1 MARYIEAVC
10 KQCRR
15 EGVKLFLK
23 GDRCMGPK
31 CGVDRRA
38 YAPGVHGQRR
48 RKPTEYS
55 TQLREKQKAR
65 RIYGV
70 LERQFRKTYA
80 EAERRTGA
88 TGENLLRLMELR
100 VDNLVFR
107 MGFADSRS
115 CARQLVNHGHFTVN
129 GHRLDI
135 PSASLRVGD
144 VVAVSEKSKGLTY
157 FKDMVKEIQRKS
169 VPIWMSLNPLALS
182 GKIVSMPTRSEIDT
196 ELQEQLIVE
205 FYSR

>member
-31 CGVDRRA
+31 CGVERRA

-80 EAERRTGA
+80 EAERLTGA

-135 PSASLRVGD
+135 PSASLRMGD
-144 VVAVSEKSKGLTY
+144 VLAVSEKSKGLTY

-169 VPIWMSLNPLALS
+169 VPVWMSLNPLALS

>member
-1 MARYIEAVC
+1 MARYTEGVC

-23 GDRCMGPK
+23 GDRCVGPK
-31 CGVDRRA
+31 CGVDRRPF
-38 YAPGVHGQRR
+38 APGVHGQRR

-80 EAERRTGA
+80 EAERLTGA
-88 TGENLLRLMELR
+88 TGENLVRLMELR
-100 VDNLVFR
+100 MDSVVFR
-107 MGFADSRS
+107 LGFADSRS
-115 CARQLVNHGHFTVN
+115 AARQLVTHGHFMVN
-129 GHRLDI
+129 NHRLDI
-135 PSASLRVGD
+135 PSAAVRLGD
-144 VVAVSEKSKGLTY
+144 TVAVAEKSKSKSY
-157 FKDMVKEIQRKS
+157 FKELSKEINRKS
-169 VPIWMSLNPLALS
+169 VPSWMSLNGPALS
-182 GKIVSMPTRSEIDT
+182 GKVVSMPTRAEIDT

>member
-80 EAERRTGA
+80 EAERQTGA

-100 VDNLVFR
+100 MDNLVFR

-115 CARQLVNHGHFTVN
+115 AARQLVNHGHFTVN

-182 GKIVSMPTRSEIDT
+182 GKIVSHAHTVGD
-196 ELQEQLIVE
+196 
-205 FYSR
+205 

>member
-1 MARYIEAVC
+1 MARYTEAVC

-23 GDRCMGPK
+23 GARCMGLK
-31 CGVDRRA
+31 CGIDRRP

-70 LERQFRKTYA
+70 LERQFRKAYA
-80 EAERRTGA
+80 EAERLTGA
-88 TGENLLRLMELR
+88 TGENIMRLMELR
-100 VDNLVFR
+100 LDNVVYRL
-107 MGFADSRS
+107 GFSDSRS
-115 CARQLVNHGHFTVN
+115 GARQLVSHGHFTLN
-129 GHRLDI
+129 SHRMDI
-135 PSASLRVGD
+135 PSALVKASD
-144 VVAVSEKSKGLTY
+144 VVSVADRSKGLSY
-157 FKDMVKEIQRKS
+157 FKDLAKDLSRKS
-169 VPIWMSLNPLALS
+169 VPSWMSLNPQALS
-182 GKIVSMPTRSEIDT
+182 GKIVSEPTRQEIDT
-196 ELQEQLIVE
+196 DLQEQLIVE

>member
-1 MARYIEAVC
+1 MARYTEGVC

-15 EGVKLFLK
+15 EGVKLYLK
-23 GDRCMGPK
+23 GDRCLGPK
-31 CGVDRRA
+31 CGIERRA

-80 EAERRTGA
+80 DAERETGA

-100 VDNLVFR
+100 MDNVVFR
-107 MGFADSRS
+107 LGFADSRS
-115 CARQLVNHGHFTVN
+115 AARQLVNHGHFVVN
-129 GHRLDI
+129 SHRLDI
-135 PSASLRVGD
+135 PSATIKVGD
-144 VVAVSEKSKGLTY
+144 TVAVSEKSKGLTY
-157 FKDMVKEIQRKS
+157 FKDLLKDINRKS
-169 VPIWMSLNPLALS
+169 VPSWMSLNAQALS
-182 GKIVSMPTRSEIDT
+182 GKVASMPTRAEIDT

>member
-80 EAERRTGA
+80 EAERLTGA

>member
-1 MARYIEAVC
+1 MARYTEGVC

-15 EGVKLFLK
+15 EGVKLYLK
-23 GDRCMGPK
+23 GDRCLGPK
-31 CGVDRRA
+31 CGIERRP

-80 EAERRTGA
+80 DAVRETGA

-100 VDNLVFR
+100 LDNVVYRL
-107 MGFADSRS
+107 GFADSRS
-115 CARQLVNHGHFTVN
+115 AARQLGFARSFRGQRPSLGH
-129 GHRLDI
+129 
-135 PSASLRVGD
+135 PVGQHQ
-144 VVAVSEKSKGLTY
+144 G
-157 FKDMVKEIQRKS
+157 R
-169 VPIWMSLNPLALS
+169 
-182 GKIVSMPTRSEIDT
+182 
-196 ELQEQLIVE
+196 
-205 FYSR
+205 

>member
-1 MARYIEAVC
+1 MARYTEGVC

-15 EGVKLFLK
+15 EGVKLYLK
-23 GDRCMGPK
+23 GDRCLGPK
-31 CGVDRRA
+31 CGIERRA
-38 YAPGVHGQRR
+38 YAPGLHGQRR

-80 EAERRTGA
+80 EAVRETGA

-100 VDNLVFR
+100 LDNVVFR
-107 MGFADSRS
+107 LGFADSRNA
-115 CARQLVNHGHFTVN
+115 ARQLVTHGHFVVN

-135 PSASLRVGD
+135 PSASIRWVTPSRSLRK
-144 VVAVSEKSKGLTY
+144 A
-157 FKDMVKEIQRKS
+157 R
-169 VPIWMSLNPLALS
+169 P
-182 GKIVSMPTRSEIDT
+182 
-196 ELQEQLIVE
+196 
-205 FYSR
+205 

>member
-31 CGVDRRA
+31 CGVERRA
-38 YAPGVHGQRR
+38 FPPGVHGQRR

-65 RIYGV
+65 RVYGV

-80 EAERRTGA
+80 EAERLTGA

-100 VDNLVFR
+100 ADNLVFR
-107 MGFADSRS
+107 LGFADSRS
-115 CARQLVNHGHFTVN
+115 GARQLVNHGHFTVN
-129 GHRLDI
+129 GHRMDI
-135 PSASLRVGD
+135 PSALLRAGD
-144 VVAVSEKSKGLTY
+144 VLAVSEKSKSLTY
-157 FKDMVKEIQRKS
+157 FKDLAKEIQRKS
-169 VPIWMSLNPLALS
+169 VPSWMSLNPQAMS

>member
-1 MARYIEAVC
+1 MARYTEGVC

-15 EGVKLFLK
+15 EGVKLYLK
-23 GDRCMGPK
+23 GDRCLGPK
-31 CGVDRRA
+31 CGIERRP

-80 EAERRTGA
+80 DAVRETGA

-100 VDNLVFR
+100 LDNVVYRL
-107 MGFADSRS
+107 GFADSRS
-115 CARQLVNHGHFTVN
+115 AARQLVNHGHFVVN
-129 GHRLDI
+129 SHRLDI
-135 PSASLRVGD
+135 PSATIKVGD
-144 VVAVSEKSKGLTY
+144 TIGVAEKSKGLTY
-157 FKDMVKEIQRKS
+157 FKDLAKDINRKS
-169 VPIWMSLNPLALS
+169 VPSWMSLNAPALT
-182 GKIVSMPTRSEIDT
+182 GKVASMPTRAEIDT

>member
-1 MARYIEAVC
+1 
-10 KQCRR
+10 
-15 EGVKLFLK
+15 
-23 GDRCMGPK
+23 
-31 CGVDRRA
+31 
-38 YAPGVHGQRR
+38 GVHGQRR

-80 EAERRTGA
+80 EAERLTGA

-169 VPIWMSLNPLALS
+169 VPTWMSLNPLALS

>member
-23 GDRCMGPK
+23 GARCIGPK
-31 CGVDRRA
+31 CGVERRA

-65 RIYGV
+65 RVYGV
-70 LERQFRKTYA
+70 LERQFRKNYA
-80 EAERRTGA
+80 EAERLTGA
-88 TGENLLRLMELR
+88 TGDNLMRLMELR
-100 VDNLVFR
+100 LDNAVYRL
-107 MGFADSRS
+107 GFADSRNQ
-115 CARQLVNHGHFTVN
+115 ARQLVSHGHVMVN
-129 GHRLDI
+129 SHRLDI
-135 PSASLRVGD
+135 PSAIVKAGD
-144 VVAVSEKSKGLTY
+144 VVAVAEKSKGLSY
-157 FKDMVKEIQRKS
+157 FKDLAKGINRKS
-169 VPIWMSLNPLALS
+169 VPSWMSLNTQALS
-182 GKIVSMPTRSEIDT
+182 GKIISEPTRQEIDT
-196 ELQEQLIVE
+196 DLQEQLIVE

>member
-1 MARYIEAVC
+1 MARYTEGVC

-23 GDRCMGPK
+23 GDRCVGPK
-31 CGVDRRA
+31 CGVDRRPF
-38 YAPGVHGQRR
+38 APGVHGQRR

-80 EAERRTGA
+80 EAERQTGA
-88 TGENLLRLMELR
+88 TGENLVRLMELR
-100 VDNLVFR
+100 LDSVVFR
-107 MGFADSRS
+107 LGFADSRS
-115 CARQLVNHGHFTVN
+115 AARQLVTHGHFIVN
-129 GHRLDI
+129 SHKLDI
-135 PSASLRVGD
+135 PSAAVRAGD
-144 VVAVSEKSKGLTY
+144 TVAVAEKSKAKSY
-157 FKDMVKEIQRKS
+157 FKELSKEINRKS
-169 VPIWMSLNPLALS
+169 VPSWMSLNAQALS
-182 GKIVSMPTRSEIDT
+182 GKVVSMPTRAEIDT

>member
-31 CGVDRRA
+31 CGVERRA

-80 EAERRTGA
+80 EAERKTGA

-129 GHRLDI
+129 GQRLDI

>member
-80 EAERRTGA
+80 EAVRLTGA

-115 CARQLVNHGHFTVN
+115 GARQLVNHGHFTVN

-157 FKDMVKEIQRKS
+157 FKDMAKEIQRKS
-169 VPIWMSLNPLALS
+169 VPSWMSLNPLALS

>member
-23 GDRCMGPK
+23 GARCVGPK
-31 CGVDRRA
+31 CGVERRA

-65 RIYGV
+65 RVYGV
-70 LERQFRKTYA
+70 LERQFRKNYA
-80 EAERRTGA
+80 EAERLTGA
-88 TGENLLRLMELR
+88 TGDNLMRLMELR
-100 VDNLVFR
+100 LDNAVYRL
-107 MGFADSRS
+107 GFADSRNQ
-115 CARQLVNHGHFTVN
+115 ARQLVSHGHLMVN
-129 GHRLDI
+129 NHRVDI
-135 PSASLRVGD
+135 PSAILKAGD
-144 VVAVSEKSKGLTY
+144 VVAVAEKSKGLSY
-157 FKDMVKEIQRKS
+157 FKDLAKDINRKS
-169 VPIWMSLNPLALS
+169 VPSWMSLNTQALS
-182 GKIVSMPTRSEIDT
+182 GKIISEPTRQEIDT
-196 ELQEQLIVE
+196 DLQEQLIVE

>member
-80 EAERRTGA
+80 EAERLTGA

-100 VDNLVFR
+100 VDNVVFR

-115 CARQLVNHGHFTVN
+115 AARQLVNHGHFTVN

-135 PSASLRVGD
+135 PSASLRAGD

-169 VPIWMSLNPLALS
+169 VPTWMSLNPLALS
-182 GKIVSMPTRSEIDT
+182 GKIVSMPTRSEIGT

>member
-1 MARYIEAVC
+1 MARYTEGVC

-23 GDRCMGPK
+23 GDRCVGPK
-31 CGVDRRA
+31 CGVDRRPF
-38 YAPGVHGQRR
+38 APGVHGQRR

-70 LERQFRKTYA
+70 LERQFRKSYA
-80 EAERRTGA
+80 EAERLTGA
-88 TGENLLRLMELR
+88 TGENLVRLMELR
-100 VDNLVFR
+100 LDSVVFR
-107 MGFADSRS
+107 LGFADSRS
-115 CARQLVNHGHFTVN
+115 QARQLVNHGHFIVN
-129 GHRLDI
+129 NHRLDI
-135 PSASLRVGD
+135 PSAVVHLGD
-144 VVAVSEKSKGLTY
+144 TVAVSERSKAKIY
-157 FKDMVKEIQRKS
+157 FKELAKEINRKS
-169 VPIWMSLNPLALS
+169 VPSWMSLNGPALS
-182 GKIVSMPTRSEIDT
+182 GKVVSMPTRAEIDT